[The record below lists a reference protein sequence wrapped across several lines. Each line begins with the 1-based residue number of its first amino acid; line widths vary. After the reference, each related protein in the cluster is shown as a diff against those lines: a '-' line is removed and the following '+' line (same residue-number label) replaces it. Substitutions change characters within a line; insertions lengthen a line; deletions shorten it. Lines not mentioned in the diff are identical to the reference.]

1 MFERPGGGLGFSSV
15 SGRRLKQRGL
25 FPFQEF
31 LPSPGISSQ
40 GGWFWLLLNWLLSFG
55 VQGRG
60 GLQSKREAGADS
72 EGELE
77 NQTLAC
83 QMSVSGRGPDT
94 WRPGG
99 IHFHPLQSFWYTSE
113 LGII

>member
-1 MFERPGGGLGFSSV
+1 MLERPGADLGLGSV

-31 LPSPGISSQ
+31 IPSPDISSE

-60 GLQSKREAGADS
+60 GVHCPLSRAKAKLEPTVRENLKAKPWLISVWQRSRHLEARADS
-72 EGELE
+72 FSPTAVIL
-77 NQTLAC
+77 
-83 QMSVSGRGPDT
+83 VY
-94 WRPGG
+94 
-99 IHFHPLQSFWYTSE
+99 F
-113 LGII
+113 